1 MKSTASPRYI
11 LTLIEHST
19 CSDTLHAPPQVF
31 SVTEIAMAD
40 SIVSI
45 VIVHVNEEAGDQKHC
60 VVLLRITQ

>member
-1 MKSTASPRYI
+1 M
-11 LTLIEHST
+11 